1 MEKDVS
7 KYYVVRNIIFGSFFK
22 LFMFILWLVL
32 LIITPIIEPYFKP
45 GKILFSLIIDG
56 YLYYIIYGLRFSFLI
71 LAILSLI
78 SKNRS
83 SNLIIGMIVI
93 VLTILTIINIF
104 ILGTIVILGMIYA
117 GIAFYLTQKLVI
129 MDKTAPVLKF
139 LTKKTV
145 SRDKKSHIF
154 LNLIIEVTLY
164 MIITY
169 YIRFQIIPDSAKTYA
184 FYAWDFGDL
193 VIHAVLFVLV
203 LFIFPRK
210 DSYHQRIKHY
220 FFWLFPIVQISGI
233 FIGLQFFLEES
244 GLISSNIPFI
254 LDLVIV
260 ILLVLWELIDDI
272 EEKIEDPKKNVNKN
286 KAYTL
291 LLWGYSM
298 TLFSSLN
305 QASGMED
312 ALIFYAFGFVG
323 LGVFLLINKVA
334 KSHSKEFGI
343 VNYSFFNF
351 LFNNLKD
358 SDGNKIGSKKKKTK
372 YSPERYITPTKPIQS
387 NVSQYNTPG
396 PNIQT
401 SYSVKF
407 CSKCGGKIASKDQE
421 FCQNCGEKL
430 PI

>member
-7 KYYVVRNIIFGSFFK
+7 KYFIVRNIIFGSFFK
-22 LFMFILWLVL
+22 SFMFFLWLIL

-45 GKILFSLIIDG
+45 GEILFSSIIDD

-139 LTKKTV
+139 LTKKTF

-154 LNLIIEVTLY
+154 LILIIEVTLY

-169 YIRFQIIPDSAKTYA
+169 YIRFQIIPDSAKNYA

-193 VIHAVLFVLV
+193 IIHAVLFVLV

-210 DSYHQRIKHY
+210 DSYHQQVKHY

-233 FIGLQFFLEES
+233 LIGIQFFLEES
-244 GLISSNIPFI
+244 GLISSNIPFM

-272 EEKIEDPKKNVNKN
+272 EEKIEDPKKKVNKN

-343 VNYSFFNF
+343 VNYNFFNF
-351 LFNNLKD
+351 LINNLKD
-358 SDGNKIGSKKKKTK
+358 SQGNKIKSMKKMARTPPQRSDTPLKLIS
-372 YSPERYITPTKPIQS
+372 SP
-387 NVSQYNTPG
+387 VSQYP
-396 PNIQT
+396 PSRQKFQT
-401 SYSVKF
+401 SYSLMF
-407 CSKCGGKIASKDQE
+407 CPKCGGK
-421 FCQNCGEKL
+421 L